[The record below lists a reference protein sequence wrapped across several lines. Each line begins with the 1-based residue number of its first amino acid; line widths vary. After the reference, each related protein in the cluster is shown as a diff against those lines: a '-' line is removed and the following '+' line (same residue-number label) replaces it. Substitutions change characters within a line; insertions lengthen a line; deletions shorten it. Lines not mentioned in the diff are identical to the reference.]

1 MAYEGNYPPSTP
13 LNSTQIGQGAVAPSN
28 LTTGGPSWNSSGT
41 FSINSSASTSPLQVS
56 INSSSALYVDTSGN
70 VGIGTTTPVTK
81 LHVASNGAQTPT
93 LAIPDATNNRY
104 SVGIGSYNVSGVGQ
118 RMDFYTGDSGANG
131 TNLSSSALRMSIDAT
146 GNVGIGTTSP
156 AGKLA
161 ITTAASAANALV
173 ITDATNYTLEAGYGG
188 SGVGFIGG
196 TSSTALAL
204 WANNAEKARIDT
216 SGNLLVATTDSG
228 TTTGVGTK
236 IVDSGRLIGTV
247 SAYTTGANSN
257 LLMYSTGAS
266 AYRFYVTW
274 AGVINATSTSI
285 TGISDARLKE
295 NTAAITNGLDVVTKL
310 NPITYNFKNLPV
322 CDDGKVQHYGFL
334 AQEVQS
340 VLPTLVAEGLN
351 ELEDGSKYLTL
362 KMGDMIPVLVAAI
375 QELKAEFDAYKASH
389 P

>member
-1 MAYEGNYPPSTP
+1 
-13 LNSTQIGQGAVAPSN
+13 
-28 LTTGGPSWNSSGT
+28 
-41 FSINSSASTSPLQVS
+41 VS